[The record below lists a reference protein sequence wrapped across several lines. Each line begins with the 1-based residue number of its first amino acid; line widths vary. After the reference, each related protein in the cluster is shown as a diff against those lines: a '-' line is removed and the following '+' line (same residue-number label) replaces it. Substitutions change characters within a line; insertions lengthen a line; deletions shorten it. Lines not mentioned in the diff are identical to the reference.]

1 MFRTLIIGTA
11 LVTSI
16 VNLTGCSETG
26 LMMSKNSV
34 QTSTRMS
41 DTIFLEPAEP
51 NQKVAFIDIKNTT
64 DNPNLNINEVVKN
77 NIAAR
82 GYKITNSPK
91 QAHYLI
97 QANILQAG
105 KFTKEKANTVL
116 KGGYG
121 SAIEGAAVGAGIG
134 ALIGKRDSTLGGGI
148 AGAALGLAANAF
160 IQDVVYGTIV
170 DVQISEKAGKGV
182 KVTENHASSLTQGT
196 SSSKKQ
202 VSTEQTDWKRYRT
215 RIVSFANKMN
225 LTEEEATPF
234 LVAGISQSVAGIL

>member
-1 MFRTLIIGTA
+1 MFKNLIIGTV

-16 VNLTGCSETG
+16 VNLTGCSEAG

-51 NQKVAFIDIKNTT
+51 SQKVAFIDIKNTT
-64 DNPNLNINEVVKN
+64 DNPNLNINEIVKN

-105 KFTKEKANTVL
+105 KFTKEKANIVL

-134 ALIGKRDSTLGGGI
+134 ALIGKKDSALGGGI

-182 KVTENHASSLTQGT
+182 KVTENHASNLTQG
-196 SSSKKQ
+196 SHSSKKQ
-202 VSTEQTDWKRYRT
+202 ASTEQTDWKRYRT